1 MATNTKWS
9 ALIYV
14 DLFGGPG
21 ICKLKET
28 KKRFPGSALL
38 AAHAPKPFSRILV
51 CEQKAKVAHA
61 LQTRLTNLVAD
72 RASVKV
78 GDCNVQIQK
87 IVDQIPQ
94 GALTLA
100 FIDPEGLHIHFETLR
115 TLTKNRR
122 VDLAIL
128 LPDGM
133 DIVGNVETT
142 YEKQT
147 DSKLDRFLGPNSDWR
162 TQWKNLA
169 NRNPENTCQ
178 LFADIYKSQ
187 LRNQLG
193 YVAFSDEIYKS
204 NQTPIYRIIY
214 ASKHEL
220 GRKFFEGISKID
232 SGGQQQ
238 LF

>member
-1 MATNTKWS
+1 MAKKKQDRWPELCELVAEDDGLPCRPAGAWTEHKLFRWNRYLEITTSAMATNTKWS
-9 ALIYV
+9 ALVYV

-38 AAHAPKPFSRILV
+38 AAYAPKPFSKILV
-51 CEQKAKVAHA
+51 CEQKAKVAQA
-61 LQTRLTNLVAD
+61 LQARLTDLVGD
-72 RASVKV
+72 RASVIV

-133 DIVGNVETT
+133 DIVRNVETT

-147 DSKLDRFLGPNSDWR
+147 DSKLDRFLGPNSVWL
-162 TQWKNLA
+162 THWQNLA
-169 NRNPENTCQ
+169 ILNPEYTFQ
-178 LFADIYKSQ
+178 LFAVI
-187 LRNQLG
+187 
-193 YVAFSDEIYKS
+193 F
-204 NQTPIYRIIY
+204 
-214 ASKHEL
+214 
-220 GRKFFEGISKID
+220 
-232 SGGQQQ
+232 
-238 LF
+238 